1 MLTFD
6 VEAEPQVTSRAS
18 PATVGLAVGESR
30 SAGITAVLTVGRHGY
45 RVTCTCG
52 TFSGR
57 RRLLRGSAVAEAYL
71 HAATN
76 NCIPAQPLIDPH
88 VGLVGGARRG

>member
-6 VEAEPQVTSRAS
+6 IEAEVPVTARVS
-18 PATVGLAVGESR
+18 PTAVGLSVR
-30 SAGITAVLTVGRHGY
+30 DTRPAGVTVVLTAGRGGY
-45 RVTCTCG
+45 LVSCTCG
-52 TFSGR
+52 TLNGR

-71 HAATN
+71 HAAAN